1 MLRVI
6 TQQHGGGYNLE
17 LQGTL
22 RGEWVPLLERHWR
35 ALAGDGPSA
44 GVTVVL
50 SDVDFIDP
58 DGERLL
64 RRMADAGVEF
74 VVSGCMNRYVVEK
87 LQPNAPAVKARV

>member
-1 MLRVI
+1 MLRI
-6 TQQHGGGYNLE
+6 MTQQGGDGYTLE

-35 ALAGDGPSA
+35 ALTGDGSSA
-44 GVTVVL
+44 DVTVVL
-50 SDVDFIDP
+50 SDVDFIDQ

-74 VVSGCMNRYVVEK
+74 VVSGCMNRHVVEK
-87 LQPNAPAVKARV
+87 LQPQAPVAKARG

>member
-1 MLRVI
+1 MLRVM
-6 TQQHGGGYNLE
+6 TQQQGNGYNLE
-17 LQGTL
+17 LHGTL

-35 ALAGDGPSA
+35 AIAGDVASA
-44 GVTVVL
+44 DVTVVL
-50 SDVDFIDP
+50 SDVAFIDQ

-87 LQPNAPAVKARV
+87 LQPNMSATNARR